1 MLNITTQPFSE
12 YFSRQ
17 PDVIV
22 AYLFG
27 SVARGQETRLSDVDI
42 AVLLDPMTEPEAVL
56 DRQITRLTDLEQMA
70 RLEVQL
76 TLLNHAPPLLAYQVI
91 REGVLLHQRSEAE
104 RVAFQVKAMKEY
116 FDVQPMLAFHND
128 ALRQRIRED
137 GLGRRRTGSLRTLE
151 AAERIWRG
159 LDKNLTTDCTDQTDN
174 HG

>member
-1 MLNITTQPFSE
+1 MTTMITKPFAE
-12 YFSRQ
+12 YLSRQ
-17 PDVIV
+17 TDVIV

-27 SVARGQETRLSDVDI
+27 SVARGQTTPMSDVDI
-42 AVLLDPMTEPEAVL
+42 AVLLDVSADPEAL
-56 DRQITRLTDLEQMA
+56 LERQITLLTDLEQLA

-128 ALRQRIRED
+128 ALRQRIQED

-151 AAERIWRG
+151 AAERIHRR
-159 LDKNLTTDCTDQTDN
+159 LTGTTTS
-174 HG
+174 